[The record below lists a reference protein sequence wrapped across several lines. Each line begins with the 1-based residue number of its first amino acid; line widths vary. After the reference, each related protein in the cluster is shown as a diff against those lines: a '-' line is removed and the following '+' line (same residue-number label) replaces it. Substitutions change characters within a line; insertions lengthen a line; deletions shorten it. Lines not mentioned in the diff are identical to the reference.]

1 MKRNGRAPSGAQRWR
16 CRSCGASATHSNDV
30 AARELA
36 AFVGWL
42 LSRGTQADMPGRGR
56 TFRRRAALFWPI
68 WPMPEV
74 VDEAFRVCLATVFS
88 TFWLPGSDN
97 LAKEPPMS
105 QISAFPSI
113 KALSILLLVPLNS
126 TSLPWWT
133 TLSIIAEASLSSP
146 RIVPHLLNSMLVV
159 NTTLR
164 FS

>member
-74 VDEAFRVCLATVFS
+74 VDEAFRVVYVCFS
-88 TFWLPGSDN
+88 QQLN
-97 LAKEPPMS
+97 LG
-105 QISAFPSI
+105 F
-113 KALSILLLVPLNS
+113 
-126 TSLPWWT
+126 
-133 TLSIIAEASLSSP
+133 
-146 RIVPHLLNSMLVV
+146 HD
-159 NTTLR
+159 
-164 FS
+164 

>member
-68 WPMPEV
+68 WPMPEA
-74 VDEAFRVCLATVFS
+74 VDEVFRVVYVDGIWIARDCVVLIACSDELLA
-88 TFWLPGSDN
+88 
-97 LAKEPPMS
+97 
-105 QISAFPSI
+105 
-113 KALSILLLVPLNS
+113 LL
-126 TSLPWWT
+126 
-133 TLSIIAEASLSSP
+133 
-146 RIVPHLLNSMLVV
+146 
-159 NTTLR
+159 
-164 FS
+164 

>member
-74 VDEAFRVCLATVFS
+74 VDEAFRVVYVDGIWIARDCVVLIACSDEHVLSWHLARAETTAAWRSLLSRIAPPDMVVTDGGSGFASAVAAEWPRTRVQRCVFH
-88 TFWLPGSDN
+88 
-97 LAKEPPMS
+97 
-105 QISAFPSI
+105 AFCQV
-113 KALSILLLVPLNS
+113 KY
-126 TSLPWWT
+126 
-133 TLSIIAEASLSSP
+133 
-146 RIVPHLLNSMLVV
+146 
-159 NTTLR
+159 
-164 FS
+164 

>member
-74 VDEAFRVCLATVFS
+74 VGEVFRVVYVDGIWIARDCVVLIAC
-88 TFWLPGSDN
+88 SD
-97 LAKEPPMS
+97 EC
-105 QISAFPSI
+105 I
-113 KALSILLLVPLNS
+113 
-126 TSLPWWT
+126 
-133 TLSIIAEASLSSP
+133 
-146 RIVPHLLNSMLVV
+146 R
-159 NTTLR
+159 
-164 FS
+164 

>member
-74 VDEAFRVCLATVFS
+74 VDEVFRVVYVDGIWMFL
-88 TFWLPGSDN
+88 
-97 LAKEPPMS
+97 
-105 QISAFPSI
+105 I
-113 KALSILLLVPLNS
+113 ALFFRRSRDKSFGFHGVS
-126 TSLPWWT
+126 F
-133 TLSIIAEASLSSP
+133 AA
-146 RIVPHLLNSMLVV
+146 
-159 NTTLR
+159 
-164 FS
+164 